1 MSDSLMT
8 IIAIF
13 LAAILM
19 FIFPLMSVAERNDDI
34 AQQAVQTAT
43 TEFTVKVATK
53 GKITSDDYQE
63 YLSKIATTGNT
74 YEVEIEVQKLDENIG
89 KKAATTNKDL
99 IGENS
104 RYSVFTTDI
113 EDQLAKPNRSLST
126 KQR

>member
-113 EDQLAKPNRSLST
+113 ED
-126 KQR
+126 